1 MAIAQLGESL
11 LGDIRKRNEENAKRQ
26 EKIARNTALG
36 KLAIKGGM
44 AIGNKLLEDQANNF
58 FQNEQMLAATATQNK
73 AITNAQ
79 NLMSIQKKA
88 EAQGMSVKDYKFEQV
103 RPEFEARLKEKLPA
117 NLAGDVEG
125 FNALVSKEAMRYVDE
140 WDKKY
145 QEGIEIAG
153 GLGNAQDFE
162 SMLKL
167 NAGKVVSENVGSWAT
182 KNFMRL
188 FSGKSNDDIQR
199 EAVLAIADNEMV
211 DNAEKLNLFME
222 EYALTNNV
230 NEAKRF
236 ADIVI
241 PPEKV
246 KGTETTT
253 ENEKIINAGGKA
265 IVVTEIVTENP
276 TTGKKTIKYKKNE
289 QNAPAITVLN
299 AEDVATVDA
308 KVTNSLMSTF
318 NFGTNAR
325 DELTTKAYAGF
336 VREAKAQNIM
346 PTAPKTVAEYTALT
360 ELYTKYAEE
369 PNNLAD
375 SAREAQVLSMQDVL
389 MGDGIELKAFIASM
403 TEKPEEREKIL
414 QDILMVLSDINS
426 KARKIVEDREE
437 EEEDYNNLS
446 GL

>member
-36 KLAIKGGM
+36 KLAIKGGL

-58 FQNEQMLAATATQNK
+58 FQNEQMLAATAAQNK
-73 AITNAQ
+73 AMTNAQ
-79 NLMSIQKKA
+79 SLMAIQKKA

-125 FNALVSKEAMRYVDE
+125 FNALVSKEAMKYVDE

-145 QEGIEIAG
+145 QEGIKIAG

-167 NAGKVVSENVGSWAT
+167 NAGKVVSEDVGSWAA

-241 PPEKV
+241 PEKD
-246 KGTETTT
+246 KAGTPVTTR
-253 ENEKIINAGGKA
+253 NEKIMNAGGKA
-265 IVVTEIVTENP
+265 LLVTEIVTENP
-276 TTGKKTIKYKKNE
+276 TTGKKTVTYAKNE
-289 QNAPAITVLN
+289 KGAPAITVLDP
-299 AEDVATVDA
+299 EDVDTIDA
-308 KVTNSLMSTF
+308 KAAKTLMSTF

-325 DELTTKAYAGF
+325 DELTTKAYASF

-346 PTAPKTVAEYTALT
+346 PTAPKTVTEYNALT
-360 ELYTKYAEE
+360 EIYTKYATESS
-369 PNNLAD
+369 NLAD
-375 SAREAQVLSMQDVL
+375 RGRESQILAMQEIL
-389 MGDGIELKAFIASM
+389 MGDGIELKSFIASM
-403 TEKPEEREKIL
+403 ADKPEEREKIL
-414 QDILMVLSDINS
+414 QDIMMTLSDTMA
-426 KARKIVEDREE
+426 KARSIYEDD
-437 EEEDYNNLS
+437 EEDYNNL
-446 GL
+446 